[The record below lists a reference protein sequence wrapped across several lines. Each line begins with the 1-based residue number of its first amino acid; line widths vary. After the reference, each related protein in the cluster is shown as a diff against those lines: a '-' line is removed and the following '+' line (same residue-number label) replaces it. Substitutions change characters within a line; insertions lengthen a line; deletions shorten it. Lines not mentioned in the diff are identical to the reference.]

1 MAAIGKLLGVETPVM
16 DALITL
22 ASIALGADFRA
33 DGLTLKKMG
42 LAGVTRKNLSKILH
56 EGF

>member
-1 MAAIGKLLGVETPVM
+1 MF
-16 DALITL
+16 ALITL
-22 ASIALGADFRA
+22 ASIALGAVFRA